1 MVKQLGEIAGEFG
14 ISDVT
19 DLGAWKNMKDR
30 YLMSFLGG
38 AVGGGIFALKQGNF
52 QQQQATGELLLMLR
66 QGKGQE
72 IRDEITKLYKAGE
85 LGST

>member
-14 ISDVT
+14 ITDVK

-38 AVGGGIFALKQGNF
+38 AVGGGIFALK
-52 QQQQATGELLLMLR
+52 
-66 QGKGQE
+66 
-72 IRDEITKLYKAGE
+72 
-85 LGST
+85 